1 LINLHKI
8 NMRRNISQEDT
19 KSTEKS
25 LDINNIFKT
34 QQKRLLF
41 PNNHKNIFNENNEDN
56 TKGKIPLI

>member
-1 LINLHKI
+1 
-8 NMRRNISQEDT
+8 MRRNISQEDT

-56 TKGKIPLI
+56 TKGKIPLIQIYKK

>member
-1 LINLHKI
+1 
-8 NMRRNISQEDT
+8 MRRNISQEDT